1 MPQPAS
7 NSNLFSCM
15 RIMNNDFFKI
25 TSPYSRLRHKSRNS
39 ESTIRDPQPGSLT
52 GIRSWYLFCE
62 IDGTDGKPSV
72 FDPEI
77 EKSLLKM
84 DKIALRTF
92 ASISRKRT
100 WEKFHNYLVCDFYC
114 SLGMQECRNET
125 EIHNQRPI

>member
-1 MPQPAS
+1 
-7 NSNLFSCM
+7 
-15 RIMNNDFFKI
+15 MNNDFFKI

-39 ESTIRDPQPGSLT
+39 ESAIRNPQTGSLT

-62 IDGTDGKPSV
+62 IDGTGGKLSV

-92 ASISRKRT
+92 HQI
-100 WEKFHNYLVCDFYC
+100 
-114 SLGMQECRNET
+114 QENRPGRNFIT
-125 EIHNQRPI
+125 TSCVIFIAH